1 MKVRVG
7 IVGVGHRG
15 IQIARSAA
23 ALDDVT
29 VAALADLDEDR
40 LGSASSVGR
49 G

>member
-29 VAALADLDEDR
+29 VAALWRTWTRTAW
-40 LGSASSVGR
+40 A
-49 G
+49 